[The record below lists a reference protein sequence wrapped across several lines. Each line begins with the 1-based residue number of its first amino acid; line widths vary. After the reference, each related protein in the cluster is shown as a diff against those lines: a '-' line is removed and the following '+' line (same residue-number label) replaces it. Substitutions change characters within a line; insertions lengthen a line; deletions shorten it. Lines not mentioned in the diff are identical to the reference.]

1 MPIQNAP
8 NRDNM
13 HNLHPPAF
21 REFPSYMIMDTDDMS
36 YETLYNV
43 QEFPSLG
50 DPHSDMRL
58 DIDGMSYEA
67 NVVVGDVK
75 AEKEAE
81 GGYLLRNL
89 VGEVIEGEIEENSNR
104 KYLEDVHREEK
115 RHREDLGWFAW
126 WLVLPLQRGKE
137 EVFKALRRTEQ
148 IVESLTPWLELVV
161 IRERVEIGWET
172 R

>member
-1 MPIQNAP
+1 MKWCW
-8 NRDNM
+8 
-13 HNLHPPAF
+13 F
-21 REFPSYMIMDTDDMS
+21 
-36 YETLYNV
+36 
-43 QEFPSLG
+43 G
-50 DPHSDMRL
+50 DLVWDWAA
-58 DIDGMSYEA
+58 D
-67 NVVVGDVK
+67 VVVGDVK

-104 KYLEDVHREEK
+104 KYLEELTPYPPTVSVHREEK